1 MGANAITGDER
12 SRPWV
17 APAGRA
23 AFATARRFHSVD
35 ALRGLTVAA
44 MLLVN
49 DPGDWGHV
57 YAPLLHSQ
65 WSGCTPTDLVFPFF
79 LFIVG
84 VSISLGVVPRAE
96 SGADRGKLQ
105 RAVLWRAVRIVGLG
119 LLLHLAAWWLLD
131 RQYFRPW
138 GVLQRI
144 GLCFALAGLLALHA
158 RGRLQWACLGGLL
171 FGYWG
176 LLAWNGGFE
185 PWTNPASRIDTAML
199 GPHAYLFDP
208 ATGRGHDPEGLASTL
223 PAIATTLL
231 GLRAGDW
238 LRHGQVRRLC
248 LAAFAA
254 LSFGALWAQAVP
266 LNKNLWT
273 SSYVLWTGGW
283 AMLALAACHALVDVR
298 GWPAIGRSFG
308 VNAIAAYAG
317 SALMVYVF
325 AALDW
330 WEAIY
335 RIGFGGWMTP
345 RFGPYA
351 PSLAF
356 ALAFVAL
363 WWGIVRWM
371 DRRGWHP
378 KI

>member
-1 MGANAITGDER
+1 M
-12 SRPWV
+12 
-17 APAGRA
+17 PA
-23 AFATARRFHSVD
+23 TSTRRLASVD
-35 ALRGLTVAA
+35 ALRGLTVTA

-49 DPGDWGHV
+49 TPGDWGHV
-57 YAPLLHSQ
+57 YAPLLHSE
-65 WSGCTPTDLVFPFF
+65 WHGCTPTDLVFPFF

-84 VSISLGVVPRAE
+84 VSIALGVVPRADA
-96 SGADRGKLQ
+96 GDRGILQ
-105 RAVLWRAVRIVGLG
+105 RAVAWRAARIVGLG
-119 LLLHLAAWWLLD
+119 IVLHLVAWWLLD
-131 RQYFRPW
+131 TDHFRPW

-144 GLCFALAGLLALHA
+144 GLCFAVAGLLALHT
-158 RGRLQWACLGGLL
+158 RERVQWLCLAALL

-176 LLAWNGGFE
+176 LLAGTGGFE
-185 PWTNPASRIDTAML
+185 PWTNLASRIDTAML

-208 ATGRGHDPEGLASTL
+208 ATGRGHDPEGLLSTL

-238 LRHGQVRRLC
+238 LRHGHVRRLF
-248 LAAFAA
+248 LAGVTVLA
-254 LSFGALWAQAVP
+254 LGALWSQVLP
-266 LNKNLWT
+266 FNKNLWT

-298 GWPAIGRSFG
+298 GWPALGRSFG

-317 SALMVYVF
+317 SALMVIVF
-325 AALDW
+325 VALGW
-330 WEAIY
+330 WEPIY
-335 RIGFGGWMTP
+335 RIGFSGWMTP
-345 RFGPYA
+345 RFGPTL

-356 ALAFVAL
+356 ALTFVAL
-363 WWGIVRWM
+363 WWGIARWM